1 MFSVWR
7 SDRQGT
13 NFLTDGESEN
23 IGDQTVEDSVEAISD
38 WRRYRFYRR
47 ANARGG
53 NGAKDRAENRE
64 FRQTVSD
71 DNNYITGSMYP
82 GGCHY
87 FCNS

>member
-7 SDRQGT
+7 STRQGIY
-13 NFLTDGESEN
+13 FLTDGKSES
-23 IGDQTVEDSVEAISD
+23 IGNQTDEESVKAISD
-38 WRRYRFYRR
+38 GEDIGFYRR

-71 DNNYITGSMYP
+71 DNTYITGSMYP
-82 GGCHY
+82 GGRHY